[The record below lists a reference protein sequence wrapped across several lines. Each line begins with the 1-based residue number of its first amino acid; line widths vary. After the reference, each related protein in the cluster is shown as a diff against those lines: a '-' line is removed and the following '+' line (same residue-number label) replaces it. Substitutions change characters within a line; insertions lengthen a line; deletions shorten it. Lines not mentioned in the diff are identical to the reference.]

1 MDIAVQVGIIAA
13 LVLALASIFGGVVLY
28 RGSTQVGWRA
38 AGMAAIAGGA
48 GVLLVFSLLLNVSSE
63 GQAPEP
69 VVVVEAVSAQPDD
82 APAAS
87 QAPQSPI
94 SSGMMVPRAGSALEL
109 VSRSHLVVLGTIG
122 PAPVERV
129 LGAYGED
136 GKLLPADDEGGLPF
150 TDYLVQVEGVL
161 KADNS
166 IGGSDT
172 FVLRMFGHQSDRDAI
187 ITPSV
192 FTLPNPGDYLLLAL
206 GRNLDGTYGS
216 GPDGLLNVD
225 GETVVFADGAAF
237 GAQVLPDEL
246 IRQIKDAAAG
256 QN

>member
-1 MDIAVQVGIIAA
+1 MDIVVQVGIIAA

-28 RGSTQVGWRA
+28 RGSTRVGWRA
-38 AGMAAIAGGA
+38 AGMGAMAGGA
-48 GVLLVFSLLLNVSSE
+48 GVLVIFSLVLTMSSE

-69 VVVVEAVSAQPDD
+69 VVVGEVVSTQPDD
-82 APAAS
+82 TPAAS
-87 QAPQSPI
+87 QGPQSPI
-94 SSGMMVPRAGSALEL
+94 SSGMMVPRAGSAVEL
-109 VSRSHLVVLGTIG
+109 VSRSHLIVLGTIG
-122 PAPVERV
+122 PDPLERV

-161 KADNS
+161 KADDG
-166 IGGSDT
+166 IADSDT
-172 FVLRMFGHQSDRDAI
+172 FVLRMFGHLSDRDAI
-187 ITPSV
+187 ITPNE
-192 FTLPNPGDYLLLAL
+192 FTLPNPGDHLLFAL
-206 GRNLDGTYGS
+206 GRNPDGTYGS
-216 GPDGLLNVD
+216 GPDGLLKVD

-237 GAQVLPDEL
+237 GAQVSPDEL